1 MKVLKYNGTIHKFYY
16 ETNVKKQTLQV
27 MFLLKEIFIL
37 FPKNIVV
44 KMP

>member
-1 MKVLKYNGTIHKFYY
+1 
-16 ETNVKKQTLQV
+16 

-44 KMP
+44 KMPWKTILRQVVKKSEMKGVN